1 MTPKVDGDL
10 AFSFHTTRAGRITIT
25 RDGRAVAVLR
35 GASAQRFLAKAN
47 GATFAAQQQLMARA
61 TGNYKRGNERPAAE
75 RIGNEDAS
83 DAQPCGSTGRAGSC
97 LLLG

>member
-10 AFSFHTTRAGRITIT
+10 AFSFHAISGGRITIT

-61 TGNYKRGNERPAAE
+61 TGNYKRGNERRTTE
-75 RIGNEDAS
+75 RNGNKDAS
-83 DAQPCGSTGRAGSC
+83 VA
-97 LLLG
+97 